1 MAAASSGALS
11 SPFTNFGNPLTDTKK
26 FFLDDDNKTKV
37 TTKSHQH
44 GWIARKLFRR
54 STTLKAKATYKPLT
68 RKKSLAG
75 IPLLSEGEPKN
86 TIKGNTL
93 EEIGRL
99 GGLGILAL
107 PHDFAVDKLTLPT
120 CLSATA
126 TYLCQHGKSGH
137 H

>member
-1 MAAASSGALS
+1 M
-11 SPFTNFGNPLTDTKK
+11 TDTSS
-26 FFLDDDNKTKV
+26 DDDKTKV

-54 STTLKAKATYKPLT
+54 SSSTYTLKAKTTYKPLT
-68 RKKSLAG
+68 RKKSLGG
-75 IPLLSEGEPKN
+75 INLLSEGAPKN
-86 TIKGNTL
+86 IVKGKSL

-99 GGLGILAL
+99 GGLGILIL

-126 TYLCQHGKSGH
+126 TYLCQHGKSSRS
-137 H
+137 

>member
-1 MAAASSGALS
+1 M
-11 SPFTNFGNPLTDTKK
+11 
-26 FFLDDDNKTKV
+26 

-54 STTLKAKATYKPLT
+54 LTSTYTLKAKATNKPLT

-75 IPLLSEGEPKN
+75 IPLPSEGAPKN
-86 TIKGNTL
+86 IIKGKTL

-99 GGLGILAL
+99 GGLGILVL
-107 PHDFAVDKLTLPT
+107 THDFAFGKLTLPT
-120 CLSATA
+120 CLSATE